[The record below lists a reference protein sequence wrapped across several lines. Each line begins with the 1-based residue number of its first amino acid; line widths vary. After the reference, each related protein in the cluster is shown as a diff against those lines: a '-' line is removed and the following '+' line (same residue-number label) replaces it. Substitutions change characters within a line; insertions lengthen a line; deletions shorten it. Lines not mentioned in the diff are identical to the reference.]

1 MEAKY
6 IDYDETRCFS
16 STVSK
21 LLARDQNLA
30 PFINQFPSLS
40 TFEKIISERK
50 FKGNRTKLVEV
61 LQHQYQDIIHQPVA
75 LKSNIEALSKENTY
89 TVTTGHQLNIFT
101 GPLYFIFKI
110 VTAINLAKELK
121 NQFPDKNFVPVYWMA
136 TEDHDFEEINHT
148 YIGDKKISWKLN
160 ATGATGRLNTKSI
173 IQALNEYK
181 GILGISKNAEK
192 LSEMVAK
199 AYADGKNL
207 ADATRYL
214 ANELFGEFGLVIIDA
229 DHPILKSQ
237 FTEIIERD
245 IINKNS
251 FRNIEESSKKLAE
264 IAIHAQVNPREINFF
279 YLTDDLR
286 ERIIFED
293 NRYQV
298 LNTEVSFSKDELKQ
312 EIKNHP
318 ERFSPN
324 VVMRPLYQEVILPN
338 LAYIGG
344 GGE

>member
-207 ADATRYL
+207 ADATHYF

-237 FTEIIERD
+237 FTEI
-245 IINKNS
+245 
-251 FRNIEESSKKLAE
+251 
-264 IAIHAQVNPREINFF
+264 
-279 YLTDDLR
+279 
-286 ERIIFED
+286 
-293 NRYQV
+293 
-298 LNTEVSFSKDELKQ
+298 
-312 EIKNHP
+312 
-318 ERFSPN
+318 
-324 VVMRPLYQEVILPN
+324 
-338 LAYIGG
+338 
-344 GGE
+344 